1 MKTRLQLKPK
11 NKVRVKTSVK
21 LTIAGA
27 AFAFAL
33 AMGFF
38 LFDYFT
44 RVDDTLASD
53 QKVLPGYA
61 YRRIV
66 QLNSAVNKSAEVM
79 RNFPLL
85 VRLQH
90 PDLRHIGS
98 GGKVTHK
105 QGFDIRFTKSDGL
118 TILTAQIEQYNPT
131 DGALSAWVLLD
142 SLAPGKA
149 PEMMLY
155 YSNSSAQSEQAN
167 LVWTGDIAAVWHMH
181 RDLNGLA
188 GAQRLRATV
197 SGTQDAEGII
207 AGARQFKAFSGD
219 FADYGFHENL
229 QIRDEFS
236 ITAMV
241 KPEKSGKEQVI
252 VSTIGDAP
260 GGYRLSISN
269 EGHLDFG
276 FVNAAGN
283 FIHPEKTNTAEKLP
297 LNEWTYIAATYSR
310 TSGMIHTYVNG
321 ISDRSLKVSDVPLK
335 SASALLLG
343 NEKFREDAGFT
354 GLIDEVRILHKAL
367 PQSWLAAEYLSL
379 SATNGLATLFDE
391 QPLKLD
397 AATAR
402 LNKSAMQSSN
412 RQELDKSA
420 ARNQIKAQKS
430 NTEEAPTTVSTSAQG
445 MRDKM
450 QSIRKVSTENGK
462 P

>member
-33 AMGFF
+33 AAGFF

-61 YRRIV
+61 YRRNI
-66 QLNSAVNKSAEVM
+66 QLNAAINKSAAVM

-85 VRLQH
+85 MRIQH
-90 PDLRHIGS
+90 PDLRHIS
-98 GGKVTHK
+98 AGGKVTHK
-105 QGFDIRFTKSDGL
+105 QGFDIRFTKADGI
-118 TILTAQIEQYNPT
+118 TILTAQIEQYNPA
-131 DGALSAWVLLD
+131 DGALSAWVLID

-155 YSNSSAQSEQAN
+155 YSNSSTQTEQAN

-181 RDLNGLA
+181 RDLNGIA
-188 GAQRLRATV
+188 GTQRLRATV
-197 SGTQDAEGII
+197 SGTLDAEGLI

-219 FADYGFHENL
+219 FADYGFHESL
-229 QIRDEFS
+229 QMRDEFS
-236 ITAMV
+236 ITAWV
-241 KPEKSGKEQVI
+241 KPEKAGKEQI
-252 VSTIGDAP
+252 ILSTIGDGV
-260 GGYRLSISN
+260 GGYRLSISP
-269 EGHLDFG
+269 EGYLDFG
-276 FVNAAGN
+276 FMNAAGN
-283 FIHPEKTNTAEKLP
+283 FIHPDKTSSAEKLT
-297 LNEWTYIAATYSR
+297 LNGWTHIAATYSR
-310 TSGMIHTYVNG
+310 ATGMIQTYVNG
-321 ISDRSLKVSDVPLK
+321 ISDRSIKVTDVPLK
-335 SASALLLG
+335 SAAALLIG

-354 GLIDEVRILHKAL
+354 GLIDEVRILHKTL
-367 PQSWLAAEYLSL
+367 PQTWLAAEYLSMHP
-379 SATNGLATLFDE
+379 TNGLVALLDE
-391 QPLKLD
+391 QSLKLD

-402 LNKSAMQSSN
+402 QNKSAMQSTN
-412 RQELDKSA
+412 QQQLDQSA
-420 ARNQIKAQKS
+420 ARNQTKVQKPD
-430 NTEEAPTTVSTSAQG
+430 TEEAPITISTSAQG

-450 QSIRKVSTENGK
+450 NSIRKVSSENAK